1 MAVQAFVDTVVSF
14 VREHEAWAA
23 PVAFLVA
30 FGESFCFLSLVWP
43 GTAILAGVA
52 ALLAASGVSDA
63 VLVPAVL
70 AAAAGGT
77 LGYAASYWIG
87 LYFKDSVDKIWP
99 FSTRPHLIE
108 HARGFFE
115 RYGAFSVFLGHFFG
129 PVRAVIP
136 VVAGMFV
143 MRQLPFQIANIAS
156 AILWAAGV
164 IAPSFY
170 LVTFKSEVMTLLREH
185 EFVVSLVLFVLAATN
200 SVPRPFLFL
209 PTLIL
214 FAGIGALHIFAGGD
228 FLVIWL
234 AGAAG
239 AMVGDIHAYVTGKR
253 YQGNLKGAWP
263 WTADSRDLA
272 RARALVERLGLFA
285 VPVSK
290 FRGFNRGLVPLI
302 AGAKDMSFL
311 PFVAASA
318 ASALLWSAVLLLP
331 AVAIGYLTR

>member
-1 MAVQAFVDTVVSF
+1 MSVQAIVDTVVSF

-23 PVAFLVA
+23 PIAFIVA

-43 GTAILAGVA
+43 GTAILAAVA
-52 ALLAASGVSDA
+52 ALLAASGVPET
-63 VLVPAVL
+63 VLLPAIL

-87 LYFKDSVDKIWP
+87 LYFRESVDRIWP
-99 FSTRPHLIE
+99 FSTRPYLIE
-108 HARGFFE
+108 HARSFFE

-136 VVAGMFV
+136 VVAGMFA
-143 MRQLPFQIANIAS
+143 MRQLPLQVANIAS
-156 AILWAAGV
+156 ALIWAAGI

-170 LVTFKSEVMTLLREH
+170 IVAFRDQILPLLREH
-185 EFVVSLVLFVLAATN
+185 EIIVAFVLFVLAATN

-228 FLVIWL
+228 FLLIWL

-239 AMVGDIHAYVTGKR
+239 AMVGDIHAYITGKR
-253 YQGNLKGAWP
+253 HQGNLKGAWP
-263 WTADSRDLA
+263 WTADASDRA
-272 RARALVERLGLFA
+272 RARSMIERMGLPA
-285 VPVSK
+285 VIVSK
-290 FRGFNRGLVPLI
+290 FRGFNRGLVPLM
-302 AGAKDMSFL
+302 AGAKDMAL
-311 PFVAASA
+311 VPFIAASA

-331 AVAIGYLTR
+331 AIVIGFLTR

>member
-1 MAVQAFVDTVVSF
+1 MAVQAIVDTVVSF

-23 PVAFLVA
+23 PVAFVVA

-52 ALLAASGVSDA
+52 ALLAASGIQDT
-63 VLVPAVL
+63 VLLPAIL

-87 LYFKDSVDKIWP
+87 LYFRESVDKIWP
-99 FSTRPHLIE
+99 VSTRPHLIE
-108 HARGFFE
+108 HSRDFFE
-115 RYGAFSVFLGHFFG
+115 RYGTFSVFLGHFFG

-136 VVAGMFV
+136 VVAGMFA
-143 MRQLPFQIANIAS
+143 MPQLPFQIANVAS
-156 AILWAAGV
+156 ALIWAAGV

-170 LVTFKSEVMTLLREH
+170 LVTFKEEVLTLLREH
-185 EFVVSLVLFVLAATN
+185 EIIVSFVLFVLAATN

-214 FAGIGALHIFAGGD
+214 FAGIGALHIFAGGN

-239 AMVGDIHAYVTGKR
+239 AMVGDMHAYITGKR

-263 WTADSRDLA
+263 WTADASA
-272 RARALVERLGLFA
+272 RAHARSLIERQGVPA
-285 VPVSK
+285 VILSK
-290 FRGFNRGLVPLI
+290 FRGFNRGLVPLM
-302 AGAKDMSFL
+302 AGAKDMPFL
-311 PFVAASA
+311 PFIAASA
-318 ASALLWSAVLLLP
+318 VSAVLWSAVLLLP
-331 AVAIGYLTR
+331 ALAIGFLTR

>member
-1 MAVQAFVDTVVSF
+1 MEVQAIVDWVVAF

-23 PVAFLVA
+23 PVAFIVA

-43 GTAILAGVA
+43 GTAILAGIA
-52 ALLAASGVSDA
+52 ALLAASGVSDT
-63 VLVPAVL
+63 VLAPAII

-87 LYFKDSVDKIWP
+87 LYFRESVDKVWP
-99 FSTRPHLIE
+99 FATRPHLIE

-115 RYGAFSVFLGHFFG
+115 RYGTFSVFLGHFFG

-136 VVAGMFV
+136 VVAGMFA
-143 MRQLPFQIANIAS
+143 MPQLPFQIANIAS
-156 AILWAAGV
+156 ALLWAAGV

-170 LVTFKSEVMTLLREH
+170 LVTFKAEILTFLREH
-185 EFVVSLVLFVLAATN
+185 ELLVALALFVLAATN

-228 FLVIWL
+228 FMILWL

-239 AMVGDIHAYVTGKR
+239 AMVGDVHAYITGKLF
-253 YQGNLKGAWP
+253 QGNLKGAWP
-263 WTADSRDLA
+263 WTADAIDRA
-272 RARALVERLGLFA
+272 RARSMIERMGIPA
-285 VPVSK
+285 VLVSK
-290 FRGFNRGLVPLI
+290 FRGFNRGLVPLM
-302 AGAKDMSFL
+302 AGAKDMPLVPFL
-311 PFVAASA
+311 AASA
-318 ASALLWSAVLLLP
+318 VSAALWSLVLLLP
-331 AVAIGYLTR
+331 ALIVGLIVR

>member
-1 MAVQAFVDTVVSF
+1 MAVQALVDTVVSF
-14 VREHEAWAA
+14 VREHESWAA

-52 ALLAASGVSDA
+52 ALLAASGIPDT
-63 VLVPAVL
+63 VLMPAIL

-87 LYFKDSVDKIWP
+87 RYFKDSVDKIWP
-99 FSTRPHLIE
+99 FSTRPHLIA
-108 HARGFFE
+108 HAREFFDA
-115 RYGAFSVFLGHFFG
+115 YGAFSVFLGHFFG

-143 MRQLPFQIANIAS
+143 MPQLPFQVANVAS
-156 AILWAAGV
+156 ALIWAAGI

-170 LVTFKSEVMTLLREH
+170 LVTFKDEVLTVLREH
-185 EFVVSLVLFVLAATN
+185 ELVVSAALFALAAAN

-214 FAGIGALHIFAGGD
+214 FAGIGALHIFAGGE

-239 AMVGDIHAYVTGKR
+239 AMVGDMYAYVTGKR
-253 YQGNLKGAWP
+253 HQGNLRGAWP
-263 WTADSRDLA
+263 WTADA
-272 RARALVERLGLFA
+272 GERAHAGSLIDRYGVRAVI
-285 VPVSK
+285 VSK
-290 FRGFNRGLVPLI
+290 FRGFNRGLVPLME
-302 AGAKDMSFL
+302 GARDMPLL

-331 AVAIGYLTR
+331 AVAIALLTR